1 MNRVNIYLCNIME
14 ESMKDF
20 KKSKFKLKGFIERE
34 EVVTLVVLLISMVL
48 LFINIDSSIVNV
60 IIYSLIMIP
69 LAILLGRGT
78 SKISDYIGEKR
89 GGLISATAGN
99 VPELMMG
106 LWSIKYGMI
115 SMAKAGLLGVVVTNM
130 LLGLGIAVFCG
141 GIKYREQKFNKI
153 IARTNLNM
161 LFLVM
166 FTIIIVSALNRY
178 SIIDNGSFQKLSLII
193 GGVLILVYILGLI
206 FSLYT
211 HSNLFILD
219 EKKICS
225 KDVNKNE
232 TRKVF
237 ILIILITILLYFI
250 SQKLVSGVNVIVEEY
265 KISQEFIGVILI
277 PLLGSFGENAS
288 SIVCALENKIDAS
301 LETAIGSSI
310 QITMFVIP
318 ILIICSSFMGF
329 QVNLLFSTFQI
340 VTMSIAM
347 GMSYFVFQDGKTY
360 WFEGALLIAVYI
372 VVTLSY
378 YYVV

>member
-1 MNRVNIYLCNIME
+1 VE
-14 ESMKDF
+14 ENMKDF
-20 KKSKFKLKGFIERE
+20 KKKDFIGKE
-34 EVVTLVVLLISMVL
+34 EVVTLTIVLISIVL
-48 LFINIDSSIVNV
+48 LFINIDSNIINV
-60 IIYSLIMIP
+60 IMYSLVMIP

-115 SMAKAGLLGVVVTNM
+115 SMAKAGLLGAVITNM

-178 SIIDNGSFQKLSLII
+178 SIVDNGSFQKISLII
-193 GGVLILVYILGLI
+193 GVVLICVYILGLI

-219 EKKICS
+219 EKKMLP
-225 KDVNKNE
+225 KNGDKND

-237 ILIILITILLYFI
+237 GLIIIVTILLYFI
-250 SQKLVSGVNVIVEEY
+250 SERLVGGVNAIVEEY
-265 KISQEFIGVILI
+265 KISQEFLGIILI

-318 ILIICSSFMGF
+318 ILVICSSFMGF

-360 WFEGALLIAVYI
+360 WFEGALLIAVYL